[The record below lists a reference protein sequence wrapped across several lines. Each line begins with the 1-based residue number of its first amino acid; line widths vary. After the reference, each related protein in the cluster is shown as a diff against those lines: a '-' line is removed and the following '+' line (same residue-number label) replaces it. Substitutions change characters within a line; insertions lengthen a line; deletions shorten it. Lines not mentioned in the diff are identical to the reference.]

1 MNIYGLEETS
11 LLKSDLK
18 CFVEHEI
25 SSQEMKAFF
34 QNAPDATKNK
44 SIIPICTSLDAHQW
58 LTRS

>member
-1 MNIYGLEETS
+1 MNIYRLEEPS

-34 QNAPDATKNK
+34 
-44 SIIPICTSLDAHQW
+44 
-58 LTRS
+58 